1 MVEKRMYLVSIR
13 WLGTGRE
20 GHMIVLAESRDDAK
34 AMIREVE
41 ARYENNFRANY
52 LTVGRMGQVVVI

>member
-1 MVEKRMYLVSIR
+1 MAEKRMYLVYVR

-34 AMIREVE
+34 AKMRETAAQHGCRPNFLTL
-41 ARYENNFRANY
+41 ARR
-52 LTVGRMGQVVVI
+52 GQVIVL